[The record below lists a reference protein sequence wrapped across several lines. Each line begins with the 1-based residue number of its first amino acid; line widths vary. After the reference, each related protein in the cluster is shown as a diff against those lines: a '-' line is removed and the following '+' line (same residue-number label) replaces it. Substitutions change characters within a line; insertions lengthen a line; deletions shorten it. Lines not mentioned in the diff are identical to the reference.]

1 MFQVPPFRTAPHTV
15 HLPLCGVVSGS
26 LPHGTVP
33 SSPHGASVGSVL
45 AASHSTACGT
55 VVAAIALLA
64 EGAIASVR
72 L

>member
-1 MFQVPPFRTAPHTV
+1 MPPFRTVPHTV
-15 HLPLCGVVSGS
+15 QLPLCGVVSGA

-33 SSPHGASVGSVL
+33 SSSHGAAVGSVL

-64 EGAIASVR
+64 EGAIASVF